1 MTALMVIIFI
11 LQLVLLAW
19 AVGITVL
26 YYHLVRAIRKICIAD
41 KEAFTA
47 LFANGSDVLHT
58 VSAVLKT
65 IEAVENEARAY
76 KATVDEEL
84 KKSKKTS
91 KFALETIQEAR
102 RIYRQA
108 TELVGMSQLHIDG
121 DAFMRQLKEKI
132 KEEYSVDKEAEKE
145 AQACSRQQ

>member
-1 MTALMVIIFI
+1 MTALIVIIFI

-26 YYHLVRAIRKICIAD
+26 YYHMVRAFQKICIAD
-41 KEAFTA
+41 KEAFKA

-65 IEAVENEARAY
+65 VDAVENEADAY
-76 KATVDEEL
+76 KAAVDKEL
-84 KKSKKTS
+84 EKSKKAS

-108 TELVGMSQLHIDG
+108 SEIAGMKQLHIDG
-121 DAFMRQLKEKI
+121 DAFMQQLNEKI
-132 KEEYSVDKEAEKE
+132 KEDSNMEAEKE
-145 AQACSRQQ
+145 AQA

>member
-1 MTALMVIIFI
+1 MTALIVIIFI

-19 AVGITVL
+19 AVGITIL
-26 YYHLVRAIRKICIAD
+26 YYQLVRAIRKICIAD

-58 VSAVLKT
+58 ASAVLKT

-76 KATVDEEL
+76 KAAVDEEL
-84 KKSKKTS
+84 KRSKKAS

-102 RIYRQA
+102 RIHRQA
-108 TELVGMSQLHIDG
+108 TELARLPQ
-121 DAFMRQLKEKI
+121 
-132 KEEYSVDKEAEKE
+132 EAKKD
-145 AQACSRQQ
+145 AQA

>member
-1 MTALMVIIFI
+1 MTALTVIIFI
-11 LQLVLLAW
+11 LQLVLLVW
-19 AVGITVL
+19 AIGITVL
-26 YYHLVRAIRKICIAD
+26 YYHLVRAFQKICIAD

-47 LFANGSDVLHT
+47 LFANGSDILHT

-65 IEAVENEARAY
+65 IEAVENEADAY

-84 KKSKKTS
+84 KRNKKAST
-91 KFALETIQEAR
+91 FALETIQEAR

-108 TELVGMSQLHIDG
+108 SEIAGMSQLHIDG

-132 KEEYSVDKEAEKE
+132 KEDNNDDKEAEKE
-145 AQACSRQQ
+145 AQE

>member
-1 MTALMVIIFI
+1 MTALIVIIFI

-26 YYHLVRAIRKICIAD
+26 YYHLVRAIRKICIANN
-41 KEAFTA
+41 EAFTA

-65 IEAVENEARAY
+65 IEAVENEADAY
-76 KATVDEEL
+76 KAAVDKEL
-84 KKSKKTS
+84 KKSQKAS
-91 KFALETIQEAR
+91 KFAMETIQEAR

-108 TELVGMSQLHIDG
+108 SEIAGMQQLRIDD
-121 DAFMRQLKEKI
+121 DAFMQELNRKI
-132 KEEYSVDKEAEKE
+132 KEDSSMEAEKE
-145 AQACSRQQ
+145 VQA

>member
-1 MTALMVIIFI
+1 MTALVVIIFI

-26 YYHLVRAIRKICIAD
+26 YYHMVRAFQKICIAD

-65 IEAVENEARAY
+65 IEAVENEADAY
-76 KATVDEEL
+76 KVTVDKEL
-84 KKSKKTS
+84 KKSQKVS
-91 KFALETIQEAR
+91 KFALETVQEAR
-102 RIYRQA
+102 RIYRHASEIARMQ
-108 TELVGMSQLHIDG
+108 QLRID
-121 DAFMRQLKEKI
+121 DNAFMQELSRKI
-132 KEEYSVDKEAEKE
+132 KEDSNTEAEKE
-145 AQACSRQQ
+145 AQA